1 MTIRLNK
8 AEVEEL
14 MKQDPAERNAGGFQ
28 GFLVSLQE
36 NLRANRGCLYLDETS
51 LAKIRKYAFGYRN
64 GGWQNRLRKIF
75 ERTLGPDLRVAA

>member
-36 NLRANRGCLYLDETS
+36 NLRANRGCL
-51 LAKIRKYAFGYRN
+51 
-64 GGWQNRLRKIF
+64 
-75 ERTLGPDLRVAA
+75 